1 MAGGYDGRT
10 TAADEGTT
18 TSSSATTPAIA
29 KRATSSMT
37 TDGNEPALAAL
48 LCPTPYWKV
57 LEGRD
62 GGRTRTSPRTTNL
75 TKKEGVLLRIS
86 LMNTQQSI
94 CVGDR

>member
-1 MAGGYDGRT
+1 MTAGGYDSVT

-18 TSSSATTPAIA
+18 TSSSATTPA

-37 TDGNEPALAAL
+37 TDGNEPASATL
-48 LCPTPYWKV
+48 LSPTPYWKV

-62 GGRTRTSPRTTNL
+62 GGRTRTSPRTKNL
-75 TKKEGVLLRIS
+75 TKKEGVLLRIP